1 MYVPRW
7 VCHHYRELAE
17 TVHVECTD
25 ITVDPLRSRHLVGA
39 LGGGGGGEGW
49 GRGGRCVCVCVF
61 EARELTYHSCRR
73 LVFAAL
79 FLRRVHL
86 SLRINLIVHKLTRI
100 GVKTGV
106 EEGAVSKTLVR
117 VLLDYFPEM

>member
-1 MYVPRW
+1 M
-7 VCHHYRELAE
+7 
-17 TVHVECTD
+17 
-25 ITVDPLRSRHLVGA
+25 
-39 LGGGGGGEGW
+39 GE
-49 GRGGRCVCVCVF
+49 RRQVCVCVCVC
-61 EARELTYHSCRR
+61 EARELTYHRCRR

-79 FLRRVHL
+79 SLRRRVHL
-86 SLRINLIVHKLTRI
+86 SLCINLIVHKLTRI